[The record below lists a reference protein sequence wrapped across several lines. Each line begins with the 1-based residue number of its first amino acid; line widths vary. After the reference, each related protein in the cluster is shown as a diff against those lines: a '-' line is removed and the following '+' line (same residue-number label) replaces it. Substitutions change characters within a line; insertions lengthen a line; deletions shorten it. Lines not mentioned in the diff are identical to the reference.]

1 MNHIA
6 IHEREFRGATFRFYE
21 TEHKASFDTFTD
33 EQEVRDAWWHIEP
46 GQVVIDVGA
55 GMGSYTLPACALG
68 AAQVIAFCPQQP
80 DLDLLRLNVAL
91 NGFRQCEIRDTGLAD
106 QPGWVAVVDNA
117 MLFSVKPRLDAFP
130 VSSLDAH
137 MLTLDRLDWL
147 KIDVEGFEREV
158 LWGAEQTIR
167 QYRPTLLVEYHLF
180 MDPSIELQCR
190 HTLKT
195 FGYTGVLRRYHA
207 IAHGLYHPEP

>member
-1 MNHIA
+1 MTHIA
-6 IHEREFRGATFRFYE
+6 IHEREFRGAMFRFYE
-21 TEHKASFDTFTD
+21 TEHKASFDTFAD
-33 EQEVRDAWWHIEP
+33 EQEVRDTWWHIEP

-80 DLDLLRLNVAL
+80 DLNLLRANVAL
-91 NGFRQCEIRDTGLAD
+91 NGFHQCKILDTGLAD
-106 QPGWVAVVDNA
+106 EPGYIGVVGDR
-117 MLFSVKPRLDAFP
+117 MHFSVNPVPGGFP

-137 MLTLDRLDWL
+137 LLTLDRLDWI

-195 FGYTGVLRRYHA
+195 FGYTGTLRRHHA
-207 IAHGLYHPEP
+207 IAHGLYRPEE